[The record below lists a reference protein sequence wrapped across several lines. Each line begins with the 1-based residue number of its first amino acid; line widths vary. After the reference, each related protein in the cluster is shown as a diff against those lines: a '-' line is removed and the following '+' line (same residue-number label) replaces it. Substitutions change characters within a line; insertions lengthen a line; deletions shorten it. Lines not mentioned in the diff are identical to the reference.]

1 MGDGSGDEASEAA
14 GGGYDSRGDTLAHIH
29 RVRDH
34 IGTFVAGILARG
46 AAHDASKL
54 SEPEKSAF
62 DRLLPLLR
70 GVPYGSA
77 EFETLEASM
86 APALAHHYRANAHHP
101 EHYEGAG
108 LAGMDLFDVVEMV
121 CDWMAAAER
130 HPADGVRLDLNAAKF
145 GMEPQL
151 AAIIANTL
159 ARWPEG

>member
-1 MGDGSGDEASEAA
+1 MDGGSGDDASEAA
-14 GGGYDSRGDTLAHIH
+14 NGGYDSRGDTLAHIH

-34 IGTFVAGILARG
+34 IGTFVSGILARG
-46 AAHDASKL
+46 GAHDASKL

-70 GVPYGSA
+70 GVSYGSA
-77 EFETLEASM
+77 EFEALEASM
-86 APALAHHYRANAHHP
+86 APAIAHHYRANSHHP
-101 EHYEGAG
+101 EHYGSAG

-130 HPADGVRLDLNAAKF
+130 HPEDGVRLDLNAAKF